1 VLSADWV
8 VPVEG
13 DPIPDGSVAVG
24 DDGRIAAVGPS
35 AELGA
40 GERFEQAVILPGLVD
55 AHSHL
60 EYALYAGFGDGLSF
74 GPWIGLHVER
84 KAKLSLEEMDDIAR
98 VGAAACL
105 TSGITAVGDAS
116 FSGSAALACA
126 ELGLRG
132 TVFLEVFGPD
142 ATALERFEEVRARVE
157 PALTDRMRIGVSPHA
172 PYTCGPD
179 LYRACAALGVP
190 VATHLNE
197 SDDELAYLRA
207 GEGPWSTFDLLVE
220 PLGESGIRA
229 LAREGLL
236 GGGVLAAHC
245 VRVDEEEI
253 ALLARHG
260 VGVVHCP
267 RSNAYLGCGAAPVA
281 ELRAAGVHVALGT
294 DSPASTP
301 SFDAFAELRAALET
315 ARVRERRPDALT
327 AAQALTMMTLEGARA
342 LGLED
347 ETGSIVPN
355 KWADLVV
362 VSLEGSPFDPVED
375 PVAAVVLGGSPDRV
389 VATLVAGEER
399 YRKGRT
405 EWRDSTSRGRSARS
419 RMLR

>member
-1 VLSADWV
+1 MRVLSADWV

-207 GEGPWSTFDLLVE
+207 G
-220 PLGESGIRA
+220 
-229 LAREGLL
+229 
-236 GGGVLAAHC
+236 
-245 VRVDEEEI
+245 
-253 ALLARHG
+253 
-260 VGVVHCP
+260 
-267 RSNAYLGCGAAPVA
+267 
-281 ELRAAGVHVALGT
+281 
-294 DSPASTP
+294 
-301 SFDAFAELRAALET
+301 
-315 ARVRERRPDALT
+315 
-327 AAQALTMMTLEGARA
+327 
-342 LGLED
+342 
-347 ETGSIVPN
+347 
-355 KWADLVV
+355 
-362 VSLEGSPFDPVED
+362 
-375 PVAAVVLGGSPDRV
+375 
-389 VATLVAGEER
+389 
-399 YRKGRT
+399 
-405 EWRDSTSRGRSARS
+405 
-419 RMLR
+419 